1 MLDLQSILAIAS
13 AIVVSVGGSGAI
25 ICATSKFLSERIAK
39 RLDSAYQQKL
49 NEQLEKYKLEL
60 DNKRYMTKE
69 QFDVQM
75 QIYRDLSKSYFQ
87 ILVKLCSISEEDF
100 YKDTGSDFDKK
111 RFEEYTYRNIVT
123 TISIAQNVLYE
134 NAPFIPKHIF
144 QKYDELYG
152 LINNQFW
159 SYNSKYYEYVN
170 GKIKQEERLTES
182 DKNIYKEVERKLF
195 EVSEDVRI
203 YLESLTLV

>member
-1 MLDLQSILAIAS
+1 M
-13 AIVVSVGGSGAI
+13 
-25 ICATSKFLSERIAK
+25 
-39 RLDSAYQQKL
+39 
-49 NEQLEKYKLEL
+49 EKYKLEL
-60 DNKRYMTKE
+60 ENKRYMTKE

-75 QIYRDLSKSYFQ
+75 QIYRDLSKNYFQ

-144 QKYDELYG
+144 QKYDELYE

-159 SYNSKYYEYVN
+159 SYNSRYYEYVN
-170 GKIKQEERLTES
+170 GKIKQEERLTEN

-195 EVSEDVRI
+195 EVNEDVRNH
-203 YLESLTLV
+203 LESLTLV